1 VKITAEAKE
10 NPELEQ
16 RTRDEFKLLSE
27 GNSESKKI
35 WAEFTSASIEAMN
48 KQLNRLNVFP
58 QYNI

>member
-1 VKITAEAKE
+1 VKE

-27 GNSESKKI
+27 GNSDSKKI
-35 WAEFTSASIEAMN
+35 WAEFTSHSIEAMN